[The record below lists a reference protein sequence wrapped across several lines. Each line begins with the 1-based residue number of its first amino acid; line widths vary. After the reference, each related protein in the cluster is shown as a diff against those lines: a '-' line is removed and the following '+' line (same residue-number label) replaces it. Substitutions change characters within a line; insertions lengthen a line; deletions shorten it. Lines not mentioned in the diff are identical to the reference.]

1 MTLTSECVQWSADGH
16 AALPEV
22 TVEVIGQWVL
32 ACRTLSRGGRAFGRW
47 SISDIVRVSLAS
59 VGLECREAARNLS
72 TACLA

>member
-1 MTLTSECVQWSADGH
+1 MTPTSECVQWSPNGH

-32 ACRTLSRGGRAFGRW
+32 ACRTLSRGSRAFGRW

-59 VGLECREAARNLS
+59 VGFECREAPRNFS
-72 TACLA
+72 TTSLA